1 MHVAIWHVLKPEFEF
16 TRWMKDI
23 LGNNPVQ
30 NVLNEVDERQSGQ
43 QSSSN
48 CPS

>member
-23 LGNNPVQ
+23 LEGNQVR
-30 NVLNEVDERQSGQ
+30 NVLHKVDERQFGGK
-43 QSSSN
+43 
-48 CPS
+48 